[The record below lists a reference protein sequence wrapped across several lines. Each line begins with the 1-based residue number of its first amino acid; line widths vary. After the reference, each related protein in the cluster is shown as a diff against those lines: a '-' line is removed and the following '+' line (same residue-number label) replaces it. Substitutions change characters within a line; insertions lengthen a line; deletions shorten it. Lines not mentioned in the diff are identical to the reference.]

1 MSNASTG
8 KPPSPAKRA
17 RLAAAGRLPYE
28 PAAVQAAALA
38 GVALLAAIEGAD
50 WLERWSDLLRLAM
63 AQPGDRNAL
72 LAAAGVLL
80 LRTTGSLLGATLLCG
95 WGMGWLMRRAT
106 PPAAQRSEHPP
117 AAPGPASASWA
128 RLLAPIALATVLLLA
143 AAWLARAWMVLPYL
157 RPPAAENLAGGI
169 ALVLVVSDLT
179 VGLALFAWRRRR
191 FEREE
196 AMGRAEER
204 EEAAADRGPESTRR
218 AVAEAR
224 QS

>member
-38 GVALLAAIEGAD
+38 GVALLAAVEGAD
-50 WLERWSDLLRLAM
+50 WFDRWSELLRLAI
-63 AQPGDRNAL
+63 AQPGDRNAV
-72 LAAAGVLL
+72 LAAAGALL

-106 PPAAQRSEHPP
+106 PPAAQRSEHGPV
-117 AAPGPASASWA
+117 ASGPASGGWA
-128 RLLAPIALATVLLLA
+128 RLLAPITLATLVVLF
-143 AAWLARAWMVLPYL
+143 AAWLARAWMDPPYL
-157 RPPAAENLAGGI
+157 RPPRPVNLAGGI
-169 ALVLVVSDLT
+169 ALALVVSDLT
-179 VGLALFAWRRRR
+179 IGLALFAWRRMR

-204 EEAAADRGPESTRR
+204 EEAAADRGPESNRR
-218 AVAEAR
+218 AVAAAR
-224 QS
+224 ES